1 MASSK
6 KGKQSYQ
13 KKNLTRESN
22 QQNLLFTAVI
32 ILFCI
37 GLYFNTYWNGFNMDD
52 HYVTATNMQTSQ
64 GFSAIPDIFTSVYGD
79 EMGNKYG
86 YRPLTRASFTI
97 DHELWEGAASWSH
110 MFNLLLY
117 ITFIL
122 VLFSLLKRLL
132 RNYNPYFPFVIVV
145 LFLAHPAFTEVV
157 ASLKNRDII
166 LSSLFGLLALKAFIR
181 WIDHKK
187 TIPLISGI
195 FLYILAVLS
204 KETAFAFIFL
214 YPLVFYYFT
223 NISLRKLWIFFGA
236 GLLLTLVLIFGP
248 GWFIPDMG
256 RTYRFTENPLVDENF
271 FTRFT
276 TGMYVILLYLKKLI
290 FPYPL
295 LYYYGYNTIPLK
307 GLFDFWVIFSILL
320 HLALFIYAIRNFKQK
335 SLLSFA
341 ILFYL
346 LNIGMVSN
354 ILSPVPGIMAERF
367 LFLPGISFAII
378 LAYFI
383 FKLFKQDPKNPILT
397 TSRLSSIIILT
408 LVILIPY
415 SAYTFNRNKNWRT
428 YYTLYSHDIK
438 HLEESVKAN
447 DLLATELVSQLNDIF
462 NSQDP
467 NRVPPPINS
476 QRRPIE
482 TALKHYK
489 KVIEIYPEHYNAWN
503 NIGTI
508 HYRILKKPDLAI
520 PFYEKTIEI
529 KPDFPNPYVN
539 LADIYAERGSV
550 DTAIRLYSKV
560 YELDSS
566 RVSPLSR
573 IANIYYQAGETEKAK
588 ETNYRI
594 MELHPDSYFPYLN
607 LGFYAAREGDSLQAE
622 KNLEK
627 AVQKGYE
634 GNIYSIMTRM
644 YLEMGNRKQAYLY
657 DMKSREFEKKRNN
670 QN

>member
-1 MASSK
+1 MTSSK
-6 KGKQSYQ
+6 KQKQKHQ
-13 KKNLTRESN
+13 KKKLVTGSN
-22 QQNLLFTAVI
+22 KQNLLFSSMI

-86 YRPLTRASFTI
+86 YRPLVRASFTI
-97 DHELWEGAASWSH
+97 DHELWGGAPGYSH
-110 MFNLLLY
+110 LFNLLLY
-117 ITFIL
+117 IINIL
-122 VLFSLLKRLL
+122 ILFSLLKRLL
-132 RNYNPYFPFVIVV
+132 RNYNDLFPFVIT
-145 LFLAHPAFTEVV
+145 LIYLAMPVFTEVV

-166 LSSLFGLLALKAFIR
+166 LSTIFGLLAMKLFIR
-181 WIDHKK
+181 WIDKDQTK
-187 TIPLISGI
+187 YLLTGI
-195 FLYILAVLS
+195 LMYVLAILS
-204 KETAFAFIFL
+204 KETAFAFLFL
-214 YPLVFYYFT
+214 FPLVFHFFTDISRKRLWYFIG
-223 NISLRKLWIFFGA
+223 ISAVIT
-236 GLLLTLVLIFGP
+236 LLFVLGP
-248 GWFIPDMG
+248 RLFLEGMS
-256 RTYRFTENPLVDENF
+256 RTYRFEENPLVDENI

-276 TGMYVILLYLKKLI
+276 TGMYVLLLYLRKLI

-295 LYYYGYNTIPLK
+295 LYYYGYNIIPVK
-307 GLFDFWVIFSILL
+307 GLFDGWVLLSILI
-320 HLALFIYAIRNFKQK
+320 HLALFTYAIYKFREKNLF
-335 SLLSFA
+335 SFL

-346 LNIGMVSN
+346 ISIGMVSN
-354 ILSPVPGIMAERF
+354 IVSPIPGIMAERF
-367 LFLPGISFAII
+367 LYLPGISFAIA
-378 LAYFI
+378 LAYLI
-383 FKLFKQDPKNPILT
+383 FKISGLEPQKKVVSTSHLSKILL
-397 TSRLSSIIILT
+397 LSLA
-408 LVILIPY
+408 ILIPY
-415 SAYTFNRNKNWRT
+415 SAYTYNRNKNWRT

-438 HLEESVKAN
+438 YLEESVKAN
-447 DLLATELVSQLNDIF
+447 DLLATELVSQLNSIF
-462 NSQDP
+462 NNDDP
-467 NRVPPPINS
+467 ARIPPPVNS
-476 QRRPIE
+476 QKRPIE

-489 KVIEIYPEHYNAWN
+489 KVIEIYPKHYNAWN

-508 HYRILKKPDLAI
+508 HYRILKKPELAI

-560 YELDSS
+560 YELDTT

-573 IANIYYQAGETEKAK
+573 IANIYYQAGESEKAK

-622 KNLEK
+622 KNLEM

-634 GNIYSIMTRM
+634 GNIYSIMAKM
-644 YLEMGNRKQAYLY
+644 YLELGNRKQAYLY
-657 DMKSREFEKKRNN
+657 DQKARKFEQNRNR
-670 QN
+670 